1 MGKNRQHSSPNSSG
15 NDKKSSIDI
24 LIAKYGLAGIIA
36 SAFLGLV
43 GVSLTAYFSY
53 LAIKTQVEAPIR
65 ATQTAEASL
74 KLVPTS
80 TVTSPL
86 ANPTS
91 TATLPP
97 ILAAV
102 LPTGTSTT
110 TPVYSPSHVTLTP
123 TLTASPLSPIQP
135 VMQPITVANAGSVTQ
150 VRWVKIFGSPVNLDI
165 SPDGKTL
172 AIATNFDI
180 QIYDPGN
187 LDAPLFNLEG
197 HKTLSR
203 VKFNPDGQILASAG
217 SSFDNTIRLW
227 DMAKGGVEL
236 AVLTGHTEAIYSIDF
251 STDGSLLAS
260 GSRDNSLRVWDVKT
274 GKELFFSLN
283 HNREVHSVAFSPDGA
298 TLASGGADGKIRL
311 WDVQTKQEKKVLDGH
326 TIQVDCLAF
335 SPDGKLLASAGQYD
349 TEIRLWDTQT
359 WQPMNILRGHV
370 DSDGGYGVFSLAFN
384 HQGTLLASGGA
395 DKSVRLWDVNPLSPS
410 FSKELVKLLRH
421 SDWVDSLVFSP
432 DGAALI
438 SASERDGTIRIWAVG
453 P

>member
-1 MGKNRQHSSPNSSG
+1 MP
-15 NDKKSSIDI
+15 
-24 LIAKYGLAGIIA
+24 
-36 SAFLGLV
+36 
-43 GVSLTAYFSY
+43 
-53 LAIKTQVEAPIR
+53 
-65 ATQTAEASL
+65 
-74 KLVPTS
+74 
-80 TVTSPL
+80 
-86 ANPTS
+86 
-91 TATLPP
+91 
-97 ILAAV
+97 
-102 LPTGTSTT
+102 
-110 TPVYSPSHVTLTP
+110 
-123 TLTASPLSPIQP
+123 
-135 VMQPITVANAGSVTQ
+135 PITVANAGSVAQ
-150 VRWVKIFGSPVNLDI
+150 VKWVTIPGSPVSLDL
-165 SPDGKTL
+165 SGDGKTL
-172 AIATNFDI
+172 AVATNFDI

-187 LDAPLFNLEG
+187 LEAALYKLEG

-203 VKFNPDGQILASAG
+203 VKFNPDGRLLASAG
-217 SSFDNTIRLW
+217 SSFDDTIRLW
-227 DMAKGGVEL
+227 DMTKGGTEL

-251 STDGSLLAS
+251 SPDGSLLAS